1 MPAPDNDNSFI
12 TLHRKITRWGWYT
25 DGNTM
30 RVFLHL
36 ILQANY
42 KATEWRGETILRGQ
56 LLTGRKQMAA
66 ELGLSEQ
73 KIRTALSKLNST
85 NEITISATKR
95 YSVITVCNYSDYQ
108 DKKDQ
113 KQPRGQPSGQPTS
126 NQQVT
131 TSNKGNK
138 GNNKKKTNTTPIGA
152 VLSPGFSD
160 EFMEKVWAYYAK
172 HKVKPYRSISVQ
184 NIALQQLF
192 EKCGGNEEMA
202 KDALRETLTNT
213 YQGFTWY
220 FKRNQQGG
228 GTNGSQERNG
238 GSQDRQPTKA
248 DHAALMQQLVD
259 RTTGMG

>member
-1 MPAPDNDNSFI
+1 M
-12 TLHRKITRWGWYT
+12 
-25 DGNTM
+25 
-30 RVFLHL
+30 
-36 ILQANY
+36 
-42 KATEWRGETILRGQ
+42 
-56 LLTGRKQMAA
+56 TGRKVLSM
-66 ELGLSEQ
+66 ETGLSEKQ
-73 KIRTALSKLNST
+73 IRVALNHLKTTSEVAIKTT
-85 NEITISATKR
+85 NKYSIITICK
-95 YSVITVCNYSDYQ
+95 YSDYQ
-108 DKKDQ
+108 DRKERKGPAER
-113 KQPRGQPSGQPTS
+113 PREGPTKGQQGATY
-126 NQQVT
+126 NNV
-131 TSNKGNK
+131 NK

-192 EKCGGNEEMA
+192 EKCGGNEEIA
-202 KDALRETLTNT
+202 KNALRETLTNT

-228 GTNGSQERNG
+228 RTNGSQERNG

>member
-1 MPAPDNDNSFI
+1 MPSPNNNSFI
-12 TLHRKITRWGWYT
+12 TLHRRIMQWEWYT
-25 DGNTM
+25 DANTM

-36 ILQANY
+36 ILMANH
-42 KATEWRGETILRGQ
+42 KESKWRGETILRGQ
-56 LLTGRKQMAA
+56 FLTGRKQLAK
-66 ELGLSEQ
+66 ELKLSEKQ
-73 KIRTALSKLNST
+73 IRVALNHLKTTGEVAIRAT
-85 NEITISATKR
+85 NKYSIITI
-95 YSVITVCNYSDYQ
+95 CNYSDYQ
-108 DKKDQ
+108 DRKERKGPAEGPAD
-113 KQPRGQPSGQPTS
+113 GPSKGHQRATS
-126 NQQVT
+126 NNV
-131 TSNKGNK
+131 NK

-192 EKCGGNEEMA
+192 EKCGGNEEIA
-202 KDALRETLTNT
+202 KNALRETLTNT

-220 FKRNQQGG
+220 FKRNQQG